1 MQINV
6 YNTLSTS
13 ITINELVIEP
23 MHNFIPIELWSAYSE
38 NADIKGFVENNTLLV
53 NCYEDYVAFK
63 GAVDTIA
70 LYSRNETEYTEAK
83 QVDEAISQLKASI
96 TIADIYKEQFK
107 ATSQAKEYA
116 NIDTNSILKKLETAK
131 KNIKV

>member
-38 NADIKGFVENNTLLV
+38 NEDIKGFVENSVLLV

-63 GAVDTIA
+63 GAVESIA
-70 LYSRNETEYTEAK
+70 FQSRNEMEYENIEYIDNTINE
-83 QVDEAISQLKASI
+83 LKANI

-107 ATSQAKEYA
+107 NTSQAKEYA
-116 NIDTNSILKKLETAK
+116 SVDTNSILKKLETAK
-131 KNIKV
+131 KNIKA

>member
-38 NADIKGFVENNTLLV
+38 NTDIKGFVENNTLLV

-63 GAVDTIA
+63 GAVDIIA
-70 LYSRNETEYTEAK
+70 SLSRNENEYTEAK
-83 QVDEAISQLKASI
+83 QVDDDISQLKASI

-107 ATSQAKEYA
+107 NTTQAKEYA
-116 NIDTNSILKKLETAK
+116 SIDTNSLIKKLETAK
-131 KNIKV
+131 KNIKA